1 LFLIKFFY
9 EEEVMSLDKP
19 KHVLLMVPG
28 SIEILELADGGE
40 AEPQVLKDAVREL
53 AIERR
58 VDPEKLRLNI
68 EQSMSQVSEIFSTA
82 EQKVGELWEIQSVS
96 VGLSINAEGSVGIA
110 TAGLKA
116 SLQVTLTPRKKTEEL
131 GF

>member
-1 LFLIKFFY
+1 
-9 EEEVMSLDKP
+9 MSSDKP

-28 SIEILELADGGE
+28 SIEILELADGGD
-40 AEPQVLKDAVREL
+40 AEPHVLKDAVREL

-68 EQSMSQVSEIFSTA
+68 EQSMSQVGEIFSTA

-116 SLQVTLTPRKKTEEL
+116 SLQVTLAPRKKTEEL